1 MKNLMKRIMMVVSFL
16 MFMNF
21 SLAHAQTATSQFPN
35 FRKNTA
41 TVMFAGLGGA
51 VLGLSTLSF
60 YGEPSEH
67 TGNIWAGLAV
77 GILGGLVYVSLSND
91 QDEFAGLTVD
101 AQGAPTA
108 VYRIEF

>member
-1 MKNLMKRIMMVVSFL
+1 MKRLMIVVSVL
-16 MFMNF
+16 MFMNL

-77 GILGGLVYVSLSND
+77 GILGGLVYVSLNKD
-91 QDEFAGLTVD
+91 QDEYAALTVD
-101 AQGAPTA
+101 ARGTPTA
-108 VYRIEF
+108 VYKIEF